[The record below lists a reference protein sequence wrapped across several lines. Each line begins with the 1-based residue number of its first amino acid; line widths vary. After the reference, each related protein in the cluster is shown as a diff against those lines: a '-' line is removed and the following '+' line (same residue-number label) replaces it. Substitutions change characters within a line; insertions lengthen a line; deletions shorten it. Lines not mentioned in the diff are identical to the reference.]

1 MATDYPTTLPV
12 PQTETVTPF
21 DRAQYSNRDRPRE
34 ARALSLDRL
43 AVVRA
48 TWPPLSPAEAA
59 IFEAWWRVD
68 IYQGGAWFNATWPLP
83 QGSVP
88 AVFRFIEQPRWRFV
102 PGGRWRLEGLLEQR
116 GRGLSVIDGPN
127 SGIPSNPWNSGNEI
141 GTVVFTDGDFT
152 ATFSAAATVVS
163 VEAAEG
169 SLGTGMYYAEL
180 VPTFDTY
187 EGGAAAVQVGV
198 SRDNPGSASNGAAI
212 DLGGDVVVDGVVVD
226 NLGALASGD
235 VVMIALDAFLNFI
248 YFGKNGT
255 WLGGADPATSTGGF
269 AVTGLTPDY
278 WLSFFGDNIE
288 LPYSCSI
295 RTGTDRFSYPVPAG
309 GFTAWNVQ
317 GE

>member
-43 AVVRA
+43 ALVRA

-116 GRGLSVIDGPN
+116 GRGLSVIDGAAAPDNAIAWFDPIDDVLTGALVHSN
-127 SGIPSNPWNSGNEI
+127 SGSGLCDSFAPAAVVALNAGMIGWTGQTIVWSIASWVSSGDASPVITGAFDNYVQIAWVATDGSTFPVSPASI
-141 GTVVFTDGDFT
+141 GTLTIT
-152 ATFSAAATVVS
+152 AT
-163 VEAAEG
+163 
-169 SLGTGMYYAEL
+169 
-180 VPTFDTY
+180 
-187 EGGAAAVQVGV
+187 
-198 SRDNPGSASNGAAI
+198 I
-212 DLGGDVVVDGVVVD
+212 DGVP
-226 NLGALASGD
+226 
-235 VVMIALDAFLNFI
+235 IAVGQRLI
-248 YFGKNGT
+248 
-255 WLGGADPATSTGGF
+255 
-269 AVTGLTPDY
+269 AVTTPPTVDY
-278 WLSFFGDNIE
+278 PNI
-288 LPYSCSI
+288 
-295 RTGTDRFSYPVPAG
+295 
-309 GFTAWNVQ
+309 AW
-317 GE
+317 GPE